1 MKKNK
6 RRRGW
11 TRLLRKD
18 FDWDYGFL
26 LRIEHY
32 KMKRMLKYFQ
42 NSNITS
48 DRESIVRD
56 LKLCISLLE
65 KIMNMDFNY
74 KTINIRN
81 INRFLEKDLYEGK
94 LNDWNPN
101 YFSELNVELSP
112 LAKIIREH
120 LSEQKI
126 WHLYNLIREYRMRY
140 WWD

>member
-6 RRRGW
+6 KRRGW

-26 LRIEHY
+26 LQIEYY
-32 KMKRMLKYFQ
+32 KLKRMLKYFQ
-42 NSNITS
+42 ESNITS

-65 KIMNMDFNY
+65 KIINSDFNY
-74 KTINIRN
+74 KTVNIKNIDRFINKEVYEDWDPN
-81 INRFLEKDLYEGK
+81 FL
-94 LNDWNPN
+94 
-101 YFSELNVELSP
+101 SELNVKLSP
-112 LAKIIREH
+112 IAELLREH
-120 LSEQKI
+120 LVEEKV
-126 WHLYNLIREYRMRY
+126 WHLYHLIREYRMRY